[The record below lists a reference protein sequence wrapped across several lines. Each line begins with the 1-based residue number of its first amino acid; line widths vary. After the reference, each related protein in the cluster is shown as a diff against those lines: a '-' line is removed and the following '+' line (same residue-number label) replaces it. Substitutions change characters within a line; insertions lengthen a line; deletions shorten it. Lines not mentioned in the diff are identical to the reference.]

1 MRKPRTVLDEREMQ
15 EMYRIDHLGLN
26 LVIVL
31 LVAAIVLQLLL
42 GSGMQ
47 QVTGESVVLVIT
59 VFTLIV
65 LYAKHGIWD
74 ADARPDW
81 RDNAKYAL
89 LCGAGVGL
97 LAGAM
102 TGSVLKTV
110 LLGAGAVL
118 VAMGLLSLLMMIVEK
133 EQRKLEEELEEDV

>member
-102 TGSVLKTV
+102 TGSVLKAV
-110 LLGAGAVL
+110 LLGAGTVL